1 MKKNCKLLTILMMA
15 VFAFTGCNQNP
26 EEEVVLKGI
35 TLDTTNV
42 KTEFTVGDEFTTDGL
57 VVTATYSD
65 ETTKTVDGW
74 TPTGNDLS
82 KPAESQEITIT
93 YAEGEVEVSA
103 SYTIVVKEKTSGGE
117 SGKEPPATPKIAL
130 SFNTKIESYSLV
142 KIFDVIYLSD
152 KSNANYKD
160 YSVCKDSVISDSVL
174 QLKVNDYDESYA
186 LTINDKAVTVTEGK
200 VAFQDILKN
209 TIVGKNT
216 IKILKGEETIDT
228 AEFTVETGYFDC
240 SSPALKIVTKEGSSA
255 EVGESHI
262 IKAGE
267 NLRYGVKA
275 GTSSKIEFEVV
286 QEDGKAYPAEIKTSF
301 KVENATVEKNLVTI
315 NGKNKNTYEVKV
327 SIEVPEEYKKP
338 GAAFSG
344 TASFTT
350 KYDIETGYVK
360 VEEVASRDYRLEY
373 SNDGKSFETISE
385 SQSEPIYCFDEYGDI
400 YFHME
405 DASTNE
411 VKKYSVNTKEYKT
424 IFEDKYI
431 QALSYDYDNSVLY
444 LHYYDDGYKLLTLG
458 GETQKEYSIS
468 ELNYYMKFFAV
479 KNNDIY
485 FVYKYEDT
493 NTLYKYTMNISDTE
507 IKLENEQKYAFP
519 ANVKTIS
526 GGNVDVNDMILLDDD
541 IYLAVGIGWDIITD
555 DSVFVTS
562 LNNNID
568 SRGCI
573 LKFNITS
580 SKFDVLRLDNTCNT
594 IKLPTLYAH
603 YSYYGNRLKREKDQY
618 TQFYYDSKKT
628 SPVTADIVFNFYVP
642 KQDDSN
648 SFGYITGFAA
658 IKPKKL
664 VCTQNRNF
672 VYLDDTDE
680 IHNKFVNAYSS
691 IDLCDFAISDYTK
704 LGTESDF
711 IDIFSSCG
719 EIQLFDKEE
728 EVYYDCGSM
737 KVKDFK
743 LIY

>member
-1 MKKNCKLLTILMMA
+1 MMA
-15 VFAFTGCNQNP
+15 VFALTGCDQNP

-42 KTEFTVGDEFTTDGL
+42 KTEFTVNDEFTTDGL

-74 TPTGNDLS
+74 TATGNDLS

-93 YAEGEVEVSA
+93 YAEDEVEVSA
-103 SYTIVVKEKTSGGE
+103 SYTIVVKAKE
-117 SGKEPPATPKIAL
+117 SPATPKIAL

-160 YSVCKDSVISDSVL
+160 YSVCKANEISDSVL

-216 IKILKGEETIDT
+216 IKITKDNETIDS
-228 AEFTVETGYFDC
+228 AEYTVETGYFDC
-240 SSPALKIVTKEGSSA
+240 PSPALKIVAKEGSSA

-262 IKAGE
+262 IKADE

-301 KVENATVEKNLVTI
+301 KVENATVDNNLVTI

-338 GAAFSG
+338 GAAYSG

-350 KYDIETGYVK
+350 KYDIETGYVRTYDK
-360 VEEVASRDYRLEY
+360 SSNSWNSNYVIEY
-373 SNDGKSFETISE
+373 SPDGKNFTTIKE
-385 SQSEPIYCFDEYGDI
+385 NMREPSLYCFDEYGDI
-400 YFHME
+400 YYSFPTE
-405 DASTNE
+405 NYPGYTIE
-411 VKKYSVNTKEYKT
+411 KYSVDKKES
-424 IFEDKYI
+424 EDALQDRSFY
-431 QALSYDYDNSVLY
+431 ALSYDYDNSTLY
-444 LHYYDDGYKLLTLG
+444 YLYSDREYIMHIKN
-458 GETQKEYSIS
+458 GEIDERYTIS
-468 ELNYYMKFFAV
+468 GLQSNGVEPKKIVVNDE
-479 KNNDIY
+479 DIY
-485 FVYKYEDT
+485 IWYTSLLENDT
-493 NTLYKYTMNISDTE
+493 NILYKYTMNISDKE

-519 ANVKTIS
+519 ANVKTS
-526 GGNVDVNDMILLDDD
+526 DGGNVTINDMVIIDDD
-541 IYLAVGIGWDIITD
+541 IYMAVGMGQSIFNEGSIIL
-555 DSVFVTS
+555 DSVKY
-562 LNNNID
+562 NID
-568 SRGCI
+568 SRGCM

-580 SKFDVLRLDNTCNT
+580 SKFDVLGLGDSHNTT
-594 IKLPTLYAH
+594 VKLPELYAIENGDF
-603 YSYYGNRLKREKDQY
+603 YLTKTEPEKYIQL
-618 TQFYYDSKKT
+618 YYDRENKN
-628 SPVTADIVFNFYVP
+628 PVTVEIEINFYTP
-642 KQDDSN
+642 KTDDNN
-648 SFGYITGFAA
+648 SFGYVTSFAA

-672 VYLDDTDE
+672 VYVDDTDE

-711 IDIFSSCG
+711 NELIDEYSSF
-719 EIQLFDKEE
+719 IPFDKELTL
-728 EVYYDCGSM
+728 YNNCGTSLSTCGFIFYN
-737 KVKDFK
+737 D
-743 LIY
+743 